1 MAHISYLKKDITT
14 KIKANTLKQLKA
26 LRDKESI
33 DNKLYYYLK
42 PTDLPAPRSYG
53 QPKIYKPRV
62 HIRRNISYRGFLLY
76 NLNNY
81 IANILKAYVKDQNN
95 NPKNSTTFSNHI
107 RNLCYN

>member
-1 MAHISYLKKDITT
+1 MAHINYLKKDITT

-53 QPKIYKPRV
+53 
-62 HIRRNISYRGFLLY
+62 
-76 NLNNY
+76 
-81 IANILKAYVKDQNN
+81 
-95 NPKNSTTFSNHI
+95 
-107 RNLCYN
+107 